1 MTGCF
6 VIVFTVFMAKRARR
20 AAARRMNTLKFPLSV
35 RPSDC
40 VLLSL
45 TLLLLRCGD
54 IESNPGPGMEDLIK
68 DLGNRLSKQISDVS
82 NEMKSMSSKMES
94 IQEQFHRQQKDFNS
108 VRETTEKL
116 ESRAETIEER
126 LEKQD
131 IMMRRDNII
140 VYGLDEGGGDGAK
153 METEEQ
159 LLDSLVTV
167 LNKHDSSRQWSEDD
181 FASVLRLGKPEVSKK
196 RPVVARLIK
205 SRVKRAVISNKHLR
219 QALKTKN
226 MKIDDDLTEQQRQTL
241 KHWRDEGFIA
251 FYRGVRLYTKKRSES
266 RHAVTRSDCDEHDHN
281 EYVSQVDLRRSSP
294 VRRSSLRMSL
304 RQSAETA
311 RRRRSADAATSS
323 YTSSHPHET
332 RRYSHVDGVT
342 VADILACRGGGPT
355 DTSSSAAKSSIPAAV
370 PVAASGAVTPCAGDE
385 APSPSASA
393 AAAQQSGHL
402 PASSTKS
409 RSSDTA
415 NLGGGTRGSAPG
427 KPTKQSG
434 AGIAKGRRGSPMARP
449 QSQGQTSPRTTR
461 TRAAHQSTLDSG
473 WGRSGNG
480 R

>member
-6 VIVFTVFMAKRARR
+6 VTVFTVFMAKRARR

-35 RPSDC
+35 RLSDC

-241 KHWRDEGFIA
+241 KH
-251 FYRGVRLYTKKRSES
+251 
-266 RHAVTRSDCDEHDHN
+266 
-281 EYVSQVDLRRSSP
+281 
-294 VRRSSLRMSL
+294 
-304 RQSAETA
+304 
-311 RRRRSADAATSS
+311 
-323 YTSSHPHET
+323 
-332 RRYSHVDGVT
+332 
-342 VADILACRGGGPT
+342 
-355 DTSSSAAKSSIPAAV
+355 
-370 PVAASGAVTPCAGDE
+370 
-385 APSPSASA
+385 
-393 AAAQQSGHL
+393 
-402 PASSTKS
+402 
-409 RSSDTA
+409 
-415 NLGGGTRGSAPG
+415 
-427 KPTKQSG
+427 
-434 AGIAKGRRGSPMARP
+434 
-449 QSQGQTSPRTTR
+449 
-461 TRAAHQSTLDSG
+461 
-473 WGRSGNG
+473 
-480 R
+480 